1 MSPSL
6 PRGAAWA
13 LAALLAALPGASP
26 LAQGFLDQGVLV
38 ITRDGAEIGREE
50 YAIRPT
56 AGHPGLLAVAT
67 DEYRDREARVA
78 LELSDDHVP
87 VTYQVD
93 VSVAG
98 RVVERLSGQL
108 GRGRFAVRL
117 ANQQGETVREFPVPG
132 GIAVLDDDG
141 FDQYVFLP
149 RPTTG
154 ASLPVSLL
162 VPRATRI
169 VAASIRGVG
178 PDSVHIG
185 SREVPAL
192 HYTLTL
198 PGGET
203 REFWCSPAGDLL
215 QVAIPSRTIV
225 ATRVAL
231 PPHH

>member
-1 MSPSL
+1 MI
-6 PRGAAWA
+6 RHQWWAAA
-13 LAALLAALPGASP
+13 VLLLAPPVP
-26 LAQGFLDQGVLV
+26 LLRAQEAADQGVLV

-78 LELSDDHVP
+78 LELSEERVP
-87 VTYQVD
+87 VTFQVD
-93 VSVAG
+93 VTAAG

-117 ANQQGETVREFPVPG
+117 ANQQGETVREFPVPQH
-132 GIAVLDDDG
+132 ITVLDDDG
-141 FDQYVFLP
+141 FALYIFLP
-149 RPTTG
+149 RPTAG

-162 VPRATRI
+162 VPRATRV
-169 VAASIRGVG
+169 VAASVRGAG
-178 PDSVHIG
+178 PDSILLG
-185 SREVPAL
+185 ARKVPAN
-192 HYTLTL
+192 HFTLSL

-225 ATRVAL
+225 ATRST
-231 PPHH
+231 PPQRH